1 MMIYHIVLHLNG
13 QQSTQTRALTGLSG
27 RFTSFRAVCF
37 SKQTI
42 NTDVS
47 KKNSQ
52 TQRPG
57 E

>member
-1 MMIYHIVLHLNG
+1 MIYHIVLHLNG